1 MPLGGGT
8 RLELTIIMAMQPYL
22 TVLKIE
28 TFSFSGGSTVFTYQE
43 TYTMTP
49 RLHINPS
56 QLTQLTTLR
65 PSHVPDTSKNPPNN
79 DA

>member
-1 MPLGGGT
+1 M
-8 RLELTIIMAMQPYL
+8 IAMQPSL

-43 TYTMTP
+43 TYPMTP
-49 RLHINPS
+49 RLYFNPS
-56 QLTQLTTLR
+56 QVTRLTTLR
-65 PSHVPDTSKNPPNN
+65 TSQVPDTPKNPPNN